1 MNLAL
6 DTTLEFYQK
15 TVDHTNDRFLSFD
28 HCYKHFQKLKQPPIN
43 EQLEISMLHLG
54 FYLASWGMYRG
65 SSFLLQ
71 KDYTIFEP
79 IINKILDSK
88 YQCLRTLDTTMN
100 SGNSKEL
107 AALSFSLHE
116 ELQSEFKK
124 AREDYYHSVKKDVPN
139 EQISSVLTTKVM
151 LGTLACVPAY
161 DRFFQT
167 GVNIYVKEN
176 PRIDLNQ
183 TFSRNSVVKL
193 YRFVLDNRKGLLELQ
208 EKVKTITKITYP
220 LLKLVDSYFWTIGY
234 YAKGDE
240 KIKTN

>member
-1 MNLAL
+1 MNLVL

-28 HCYKHFQKLKQPPIN
+28 HCYKHFQNLKQPPKN

-71 KDYTIFEP
+71 KDYTIFKP
-79 IINKILDSK
+79 IVNKILDSK

-116 ELQSEFKK
+116 ELQNEFEK
-124 AREDYYHSVKKDVPN
+124 ARKDYYHSVNKYVPS

-161 DRFFQT
+161 DRYFKKGINT
-167 GVNIYVKEN
+167 YIKEN

-183 TFSRNSVVKL
+183 TFSRNSITQL
-193 YRFVLDNRKGLLELQ
+193 YQFVLDNKKELIELQ
-208 EKVKTITKITYP
+208 KKVETITNITYP

-234 YAKGDE
+234 KVMKVKEE
-240 KIKTN
+240 KTD

>member
-1 MNLAL
+1 MNLAF
-6 DTTLEFYQK
+6 DITLEFYQK
-15 TVDHTNDRFLSFD
+15 SVDHSNDRFLSFV
-28 HCYKHFQKLKQPPIN
+28 HCYKHFQNLKLPITK

-71 KDYTIFEP
+71 KDYTIYAP
-79 IINKILDSK
+79 IVSKVLDSK
-88 YQCLRTLDTTMN
+88 YQCLRTLNTTMN
-100 SGNSKEL
+100 SGNSNEM

-124 AREDYYHSVKKDVPN
+124 TREEYYTLAKKSIPN
-139 EQISSVLTTKVM
+139 EPISSVLTTKVM

-161 DRFFQT
+161 DRYFKKGINT
-167 GVNIYVKEN
+167 YIKEN

-183 TFSRNSVVKL
+183 TFSRNSITQL
-193 YRFVLDNRKGLLELQ
+193 YQFVLDNKKELIELQ
-208 EKVKTITKITYP
+208 KKVKTITNTTYP

-234 YAKGDE
+234 NAMKDE
-240 KIKTN
+240 AQKTD